1 MQPHEIQPDPVEEA
15 SLESFPASTRSSC
28 RSKIDSMLL
37 KEQALCLQARRAAA
51 STRSHEYFLL
61 SRINTALDFISQGD
75 AYVFNRPGDLWTLS
89 ATML

>member
-1 MQPHEIQPDPVEEA
+1 
-15 SLESFPASTRSSC
+15 
-28 RSKIDSMLL
+28 MLL
-37 KEQALCLQARRAAA
+37 KEQAPCLQARRAA

-61 SRINTALDFISQGD
+61 SRINTALDFISQDD